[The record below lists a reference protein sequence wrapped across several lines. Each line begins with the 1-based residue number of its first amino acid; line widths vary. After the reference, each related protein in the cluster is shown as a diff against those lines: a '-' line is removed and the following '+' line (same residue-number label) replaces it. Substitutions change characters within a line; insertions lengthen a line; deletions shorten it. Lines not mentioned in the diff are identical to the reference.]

1 MKIRLITVLLILIF
15 AACKKESP
23 RNIVN
28 YDQQSEKYLTSLI
41 TQLRNW
47 HDSVS
52 MYSKHFNKNYNLQ
65 SYNILDSE
73 QNINIKDINWE
84 KAFISFD
91 SVLKKGISVP
101 IYFDKESGKYTQ
113 LVTTIQNEKI
123 NGYIVQSNPDLE
135 YYKIHNDIHDFN
147 YYSGNIK
154 IYDFNGKFL
163 KKFEFKNGSQVL
175 NLQNEVKVKKSQAE
189 SDPNFTLDEVTVI
202 GYIKDPTYLVLISTG
217 NNGGI
222 ISSEPISELNNWIY
236 IGGDGSQS
244 VTPKIENFITTPC
257 ISEIVKQITDSN
269 VANKISLKI
278 NNIFSK
284 DDKMNLFFYERS
296 NMNSIGESKAYLNL
310 KGINTFNI
318 YIDKTK
324 INGTT
329 SKEYIASILVHE
341 VAHMIIASTLKTN
354 EVYYNAN
361 TEYIMLSEYVNEMK
375 LFLTGTYKIEEKQAL
390 SMIFSGMGW
399 LATESETFKFW
410 NQQNQDIFFKII
422 EENGLS
428 TVFGDSNYYMNFNEQ
443 FKNGTLGTK
452 TCN

>member
-1 MKIRLITVLLILIF
+1 M
-15 AACKKESP
+15 E
-23 RNIVN
+23 
-28 YDQQSEKYLTSLI
+28 
-41 TQLRNW
+41 
-47 HDSVS
+47 
-52 MYSKHFNKNYNLQ
+52 
-65 SYNILDSE
+65 
-73 QNINIKDINWE
+73 
-84 KAFISFD
+84 
-91 SVLKKGISVP
+91 
-101 IYFDKESGKYTQ
+101 
-113 LVTTIQNEKI
+113 
-123 NGYIVQSNPDLE
+123 
-135 YYKIHNDIHDFN
+135 
-147 YYSGNIK
+147 
-154 IYDFNGKFL
+154 
-163 KKFEFKNGSQVL
+163 
-175 NLQNEVKVKKSQAE
+175 
-189 SDPNFTLDEVTVI
+189 
-202 GYIKDPTYLVLISTG
+202 
-217 NNGGI
+217 
-222 ISSEPISELNNWIY
+222 
-236 IGGDGSQS
+236 GDGSQS